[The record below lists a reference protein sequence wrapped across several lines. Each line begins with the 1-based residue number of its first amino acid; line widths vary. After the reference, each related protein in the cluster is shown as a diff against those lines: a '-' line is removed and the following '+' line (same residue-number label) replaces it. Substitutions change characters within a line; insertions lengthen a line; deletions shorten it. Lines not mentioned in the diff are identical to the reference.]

1 MNLGIVETGVV
12 DKGRYTSQEAA
23 SRVGSIYDLTLIAS
37 ARARELKKTKSGE
50 SARNF
55 ILQAI
60 SDVEDGKVGREYLKK
75 HQKDILNQYRRHK

>member
-1 MNLGIVETGVV
+1 MNLGIVDDGVV

-23 SRVGSIYDLTLIAS
+23 SKVGSIYDLTLIAS
-37 ARARELKKTKSGE
+37 ARARELKKNKSGE

-55 ILQAI
+55 VIQAI
-60 SDVEDGKVGREYLKK
+60 SDVEEGKAGREYLKK